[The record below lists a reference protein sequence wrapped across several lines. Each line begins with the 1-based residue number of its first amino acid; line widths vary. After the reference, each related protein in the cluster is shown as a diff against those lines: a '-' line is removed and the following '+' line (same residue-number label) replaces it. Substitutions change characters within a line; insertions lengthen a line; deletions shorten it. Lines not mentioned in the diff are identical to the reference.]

1 MRVFSFTIIDLIL
14 IQLPE
19 IKRLITCVFVLTADR
34 SRVDTL
40 ICFDMPTITSFF
52 ARKKRP
58 RSKSPDVCLIVPS
71 PKKTRIELPPSP
83 NPTRACDYPC
93 CDLSNPDPT
102 RFPLDKASTAREIQK
117 RIRYFQP
124 DWLGKYKWLVHC
136 RTGNKAYCNT
146 CRFAISSD
154 LKKNLDTNGA
164 KAFTTTGFTNWK
176 TATEQFVQHENSLF
190 HKDSDWLIRQSKE
203 GKPID
208 EQLASVSENIKVAR
222 RKCLMEQLKVLRL
235 LARQGIASR
244 NSDISESNL
253 VQFLGQSSVADIK
266 KYLSEKQYLSPEVNA
281 ELIKEMYRVVIL
293 SIVEDVK
300 KAKFFAIVL
309 DETRDV
315 SGMLLYYI
323 LLLGVM
329 KNRIRYL

>member
-1 MRVFSFTIIDLIL
+1 M
-14 IQLPE
+14 
-19 IKRLITCVFVLTADR
+19 
-34 SRVDTL
+34 
-40 ICFDMPTITSFF
+40 
-52 ARKKRP
+52 
-58 RSKSPDVCLIVPS
+58 
-71 PKKTRIELPPSP
+71 
-83 NPTRACDYPC
+83 
-93 CDLSNPDPT
+93 
-102 RFPLDKASTAREIQK
+102 
-117 RIRYFQP
+117 
-124 DWLGKYKWLVHC
+124 
-136 RTGNKAYCNT
+136 
-146 CRFAISSD
+146 
-154 LKKNLDTNGA
+154 
-164 KAFTTTGFTNWK
+164 
-176 TATEQFVQHENSLF
+176 
-190 HKDSDWLIRQSKE
+190 
-203 GKPID
+203 
-208 EQLASVSENIKVAR
+208 
-222 RKCLMEQLKVLRL
+222 LRL

-266 KYLSEKQYLSPEVNA
+266 KYLSEKKYLSPEVNA